1 MKKDVKNDSLTEE
14 KESFLWH
21 HVSEEEKEKIR
32 EGAKRIMD
40 DFGKALEKV
49 DSGRDFVFVE
59 RDDFTRDEG
68 NALKPDPEFKKM
80 MFENAPKKNKQSI
93 LAEKGGWV

>member
-1 MKKDVKNDSLTEE
+1 MKKDVKNNSAAGE

-40 DFGKALEKV
+40 DFGKALEKI
-49 DSGRDFVFVE
+49 DSGGDFVFVE
-59 RDDFTRDEG
+59 REVFVREEG
-68 NALKPDPEFKKM
+68 NALKNDSDFKKI
-80 MFENAPKKNKQSI
+80 MFENAPKKNKHSI
-93 LAEKGGWV
+93 LAEKGGWI